1 MDKTKKIS
9 LFRRYRDIVNN
20 GLFLFGL
27 RNKLASLGLD
37 FEPYY
42 WVQEEVEPCEAP
54 KIRDNVDDYSVRFL
68 NVEEF
73 ESLNLL
79 QSSEDRNKMINGLKN
94 GQLCVALECK
104 GEVAAFTF
112 VEPNSFVYKG
122 RSFSL
127 KPNEMYLL
135 NMWTFHKYRGK
146 GIAPYLRWK
155 AYRLLEGKGKDIKYS
170 ITNYFNKSSKK
181 FKSKLNTVEVKL
193 CLNITLFKKYSWNFT
208 LKNFGKNLSV
218 RK

>member
-1 MDKTKKIS
+1 MHKKVSI
-9 LFRRYRDIVNN
+9 FRRYRDIISN

-27 RNKLASLGLD
+27 RNRLAKIGFD
-37 FEPYY
+37 IEPYY
-42 WVQEEVEPCEAP
+42 WVQEEVTPCEAP
-54 KIRDNVDDYSVRFL
+54 KIKDDKSNYSARLLNVDEFQSL
-68 NVEEF
+68 NV
-73 ESLNLL
+73 L
-79 QSSEDRNKMINGLKN
+79 QSSEDRKEMINGLKK
-94 GQLCVALECK
+94 GQLCVGLERD
-104 GEVAAFTF
+104 GEIAAFTF

-122 RSFSL
+122 RTFKL

-146 GIAPYLRWK
+146 GLAPYLRWK
-155 AYRLLEGKGKDIKYS
+155 TYRLLEEKGKDVKYS

-181 FKSKLNTVEVKL
+181 FKSKLNTVEIML

-208 LKNFGKNLSV
+208 LKNYGKHSSV